1 MMAHLLTKLSQGDV
15 FWMFTIAGLGMLTLC
30 AVAVAVVLVG
40 LPDGA
45 GELLGVI
52 VALIGSQVNSVINA
66 IRGRWRLEDY
76 EE

>member
-1 MMAHLLTKLSQGDV
+1 MTHFLTKLSQGDV

-30 AVAVAVVLVG
+30 AVAIAVVLVG

-66 IRGRWRLEDY
+66 IRGRWKVDEVA
-76 EE
+76 E

>member
-1 MMAHLLTKLSQGDV
+1 MTHFLTKLSQGDV

-66 IRGRWRLEDY
+66 IRGRWKVDEVA
-76 EE
+76 E